1 MLYCGSNPGEAL
13 DISKVSDVFG
23 EGLELR
29 TNAILSGYSRERLT
43 TPEHDYMTL
52 LYAFDLLGTA
62 AFAASGALAG
72 IRRDMDVFG
81 VLVLGLVTATGGGTL
96 RDLLLGDNPPFIF
109 KDETYL
115 YLSVTV
121 SLLVFIFHHRLEFL
135 THPLTYFDAVGL
147 GTFVVI
153 GTYKAIEFRLGFF
166 GAIIM
171 GVMTATAGGMLR
183 DLLSAKVPMV
193 LQREVY
199 ASACLAG
206 GALLYL
212 LQLTAMPPNLIALL
226 SASAVIIL
234 RLLAVK
240 YNWSLPRVTDRAT

>member
-1 MLYCGSNPGEAL
+1 
-13 DISKVSDVFG
+13 
-23 EGLELR
+23 
-29 TNAILSGYSRERLT
+29 
-43 TPEHDYMTL
+43 MTF
-52 LYAFDLLGTA
+52 LYALDLLGTA

-72 IRRDMDVFG
+72 IRRGMDVFG

-96 RDLLLGDNPPFIF
+96 RDLLLGSPPFIL

-115 YLSVTV
+115 YLSLVV
-121 SLLVFIFHHRLEFL
+121 SLLIFIFHRRLEFL
-135 THPLTYFDAVGL
+135 THPLTFFDAVGL

-153 GTYKAIEFRLGFF
+153 GTGKAIAFKLGFF
-166 GAIIM
+166 GAVMM
-171 GVMTATAGGMLR
+171 GVMTATAGGMVR

-212 LQLTAMPPNLIALL
+212 LQQTVIPPYISALL
-226 SASAVIIL
+226 SALTVIIL
-234 RLLAVK
+234 RLLAIR
-240 YNWSLPRVTDRAT
+240 YNWALPKKEMH